1 MERLDKLLVEKLVFS
16 SRARAE
22 EAILSGKVSVDGQIV
37 TKSGKKISRNTE
49 ISVSEPDNHYVSRG
63 AFKLL
68 HALKVFNIELHHTI
82 CMDLGASTGGF
93 TQVLLENGCNK
104 VYCVD
109 VGTDQL
115 HELIK
120 KDVRIINLEQT
131 HIKNLSNS
139 QINEE
144 LSGIVIDVSFISL
157 TKVLPYLPTFLS
169 ENGFVIA
176 LIKPQFEVGKQ
187 NLNKQGIVKDITLY
201 PQVIEAIKSA
211 AEINQFSWQGIT
223 DSPIVG
229 GTGNKEFLCFLR
241 KSTGMN
247 I

>member
-1 MERLDKLLVEKLVFS
+1 
-16 SRARAE
+16 
-22 EAILSGKVSVDGQIV
+22 
-37 TKSGKKISRNTE
+37 
-49 ISVSEPDNHYVSRG
+49 
-63 AFKLL
+63 
-68 HALKVFNIELHHTI
+68 
-82 CMDLGASTGGF
+82 MDLGASTGGF

-120 KDVRIINLEQT
+120 NDKRIKNLEQT

-229 GTGNKEFLCFLR
+229 GTGNKEFLCLLR